1 MEIGKYKIHV
11 LESGELLLDGGAMYG
26 VIPKPLWERSSPADE
41 KNRIEL
47 KTRHILL
54 VGNNKKIIIDT
65 GSGKNWNEKFEKIY
79 GIDYSTHDLF
89 PALEKIGVAPDEI
102 TDVIITHLHF
112 DHIGGAVVFKNGK
125 PIPAFPNATYH
136 VQKKQ
141 YEWGLNPS
149 DRDKASYFKERYVT
163 LAEEGVLKQYDGNFQ
178 FDDNIKLLVVNG
190 HTPSQQLVKISDSL
204 NTLLFCADLIPLASH
219 IALPYIMG
227 YDLNPLETL
236 REKQN
241 ILPQAVDENWQLFFE
256 HDPKIAIATIT
267 MGNRWFYLKQI
278 LYYPL

>member
-267 MGNRWFYLKQI
+267 MGNRGFALDKTI
-278 LYYPL
+278 EAI

>member
-267 MGNRWFYLKQI
+267 MGNRGFTLDKTI
-278 LYYPL
+278 EAI